1 MGETRSPRLFAL
13 VLGGL
18 LLLCAVT
25 GGVLYAL
32 VQREDARWPSLAD
45 TSRVSAP
52 TAPVVG
58 DGRAWDR
65 IAEASAGFPSDAP
78 DFQRILEAESTPSAD
93 ELSTWQPF
101 AGRIDALRAV
111 VTETSGL
118 SIPQPVRFD
127 DPGVSLLPLLKLCR
141 AWLLSGWAHA
151 AAGAPARG
159 VTEMLHVQAL
169 ATRLM
174 LGDTG
179 LVDVMVGIAIDQ
191 VATGAA
197 RAAGHVRR
205 GDPVA
210 VCPRR
215 CEAGAARAGLASA
228 RARGGGAQRR
238 GRVRHARRN
247 HVLGRGVG
255 LRRGAHPRLV
265 PHADAAC
272 WWTGPRRRA
281 GSARPLDPLPLWS
294 VDGGLV
300 QQLHNRTGRILL
312 DLATADYD
320 AMIARE
326 DAAVA
331 GSRLDVLLIAAR
343 RYAFDHARRPAG
355 RPDGP
360 GARLPPR
367 TATGPLRR
375 RATPPRP
382 REHLVRRR
390 ERSPRGHG
398 TAPFVVRRCE
408 AEDSSLGLEPS
419 PRRRRR
425 PRPRPRP
432 SLLTRHGSRGSF
444 RMRTS
449 KGSQAH
455 LR

>member
-1 MGETRSPRLFAL
+1 MGETRSPRVFAL
-13 VLGGL
+13 VVGGL
-18 LLLCAVT
+18 VLLSAVT

-78 DFQRILEAESTPSAD
+78 DFQRILDAESTPSAD
-93 ELSTWQPF
+93 GLATWQPF
-101 AGRIDALRAV
+101 AARIDALRAV
-111 VTETSGL
+111 MTETTGL

-151 AAGAPARG
+151 AAGAPAHG

-191 VATGAA
+191 VARRELRELLATFGAA
-197 RAAGHVRR
+197 TPSLYAHAA
-205 GDPVA
+205 
-210 VCPRR
+210 
-215 CEAGAARAGLASA
+215 AGLAPLEPGSLPRALAVEA
-228 RARGGGAQRR
+228 RSVEAVFAMHGESMSWVEAWGYDEELT
-238 GRVRHARRN
+238 RVWYRTQMQ
-247 HVLGRGVG
+247 
-255 LRRGAHPRLV
+255 RLV
-265 PHADAAC
+265 DHAA
-272 WWTGPRRRA
+272 TPRWERTT
-281 GSARPLDPLPLWS
+281 LDPLPLWS
-294 VDGGLV
+294 ADGGLV

-343 RYAFDHARRPAG
+343 RYAFDHAGALPAG
-355 RPDGP
+355 QTDLVPDY
-360 GARLPPR
+360 LPAPLLDPYD
-367 TATGPLRR
+367 GEPLRLD
-375 RATPPRP
+375 
-382 REHLVRRR
+382 RESLWSVG
-390 ERSPRGHG
+390 ESEAPEG
-398 TAPFVVRRCE
+398 TALRL
-408 AEDSSLGLEPS
+408 SL
-419 PRRRRR
+419 
-425 PRPRPRP
+425 
-432 SLLTRHGSRGSF
+432 
-444 RMRTS
+444 
-449 KGSQAH
+449 
-455 LR
+455 